1 MGRVVDRRALCLVA
15 VLGVVGLALS
25 SCGTRLPNSAF
36 GTSSGVGASVS
47 AGGPA
52 ASGSGGGTGNSGGT
66 NASGLGGSVPGASSS
81 GATPGAASAG
91 GGAGSNGAGGASAG
105 AGGAGGPSGAGS
117 GTSSGASDVGV
128 TASTITIGNVTSVQ
142 GALGPDAFGV
152 SLPGLQAWVA
162 ATNANGGINGRKI
175 VLDTCDDSENGQQN
189 LTCTNQL
196 VSQDHVFALIGNNSD
211 ACASSAHYEYTQ
223 GVPDVGFPLCNGY
236 YKYPN
241 MFSIYGTGYPRK
253 GAMPANEENQANI
266 YKWFATT
273 RHVSRGAFFFYIIP
287 ISAQQGYAEE
297 AEAKSVGIA
306 TTYEGGGSHQG
317 ENPADPTFD
326 TDVINMRED
335 KVDSVYDAMD
345 VAGNEKLCA
354 AMDRQGFTVKAKVS
368 TVEVF
373 GQSVGQWSSPCRDS
387 VYSADS
393 SAPYSDTS
401 NPVVAQF
408 RRAMSTY
415 EPTAT
420 MHQWALDGYALGILF
435 GDAVSSMGAKVTRA
449 GFMKWLDAWKQPQAG
464 GPGYTFDG
472 LMSPL
477 AWAPMNY
484 NQPSPACD
492 SIAQWNDA
500 AGTFVTVAGINTCYN
515 LGWLPTAFSNDGS

>member
-1 MGRVVDRRALCLVA
+1 MARVDARPTLYVLAA
-15 VLGVVGLALS
+15 VGVLSLGLS
-25 SCGTRLPNSAF
+25 ACGTRLPRSAF
-36 GTSSGVGASVS
+36 SGSQDLSASAPAGGSNATGNGSQSGASS
-47 AGGPA
+47 AGAPSAAGTPGA
-52 ASGSGGGTGNSGGT
+52 NVASGGAGANSGGT
-66 NASGLGGSVPGASSS
+66 
-81 GATPGAASAG
+81 
-91 GGAGSNGAGGASAG
+91 GGASG
-105 AGGAGGPSGAGS
+105 SSGGGVAGGPTGAAAGS
-117 GTSSGASDVGV
+117 GSANDVGV
-128 TASTITIGNVTSVQ
+128 TASSITIGNVTSVQ

-162 ATNANGGINGRKI
+162 ATNASGGINGRKI
-175 VLDTCDDSENGQQN
+175 ILDTCDDSEDGQQN
-189 LTCTNQL
+189 LACTDQL
-196 VSQDHVFALIGNNSD
+196 VTKDHVFALVGNNSD
-211 ACASSAHYEYTQ
+211 ACASSAHFEYTQ

-241 MFSIYGTGYPRK
+241 MFSAYGTGYPRK
-253 GAMPANEENQANI
+253 AAMPANEQNQANI
-266 YKWFATT
+266 YKWFAAN
-273 RHVSRGAFFFYIIP
+273 RHVSKGAYFFYIIP
-287 ISAQQGYAEE
+287 ISQQQGYAEE
-297 AEAKSVGIA
+297 TEAASVGIA
-306 TTYEGGGSHQG
+306 TTYEGGGSHEG

-326 TDVINMRED
+326 TDVINMRAD

-408 RRAMSTY
+408 RQAMSTY
-415 EPTAT
+415 EPTAA

-435 GDAVSSMGAKVTRA
+435 GDAVSSMGAKVTRS
-449 GFMKWLDAWKQPQAG
+449 GFTKWLDSWKQPQAG
-464 GPGYTFDG
+464 GPGYTFHG
-472 LMSPL
+472 LMSPE
-477 AWAPMNY
+477 AWAPLNY
-484 NQPSPACD
+484 SKPAPACD

-500 AGTFVTVAGINTCYN
+500 AGTFVTVAGANTCYT
-515 LGWLPTAFSNDGS
+515 LGWLPTAFSADGS